1 MNKHYRIVVLIM
13 DIHKFISID
22 DDYIKK
28 IIKPRNIRS
37 RKGDNGIVLIIGGS
51 RIYHGAPLLSS
62 IAALISGT
70 DLVYT
75 AIPKINLI
83 SSKTFSPNLIFLPL
97 PDDKLTM
104 GSARKLLSIMPKKV
118 HSSAIGMGLDISKMN
133 SLCFLIHS
141 LLEEK
146 SRLLLDASSLVPDVL
161 REIINTKSVV
171 TPHAGEFKRLFNV
184 DVGQCKDDQINVVI
198 KKAREYGIV
207 IVLKGYWNIVSDG
220 ERICVIER
228 SAPSMTVGGT
238 GDILSGLIS
247 GFLTKND
254 SFESSILGLF
264 FNGLAGLNLY
274 NKLGLHLMASNL
286 LEELPLVMKNF
297 DRIN

>member
-1 MNKHYRIVVLIM
+1 MKDMHE
-13 DIHKFISID
+13 FISID

-28 IIKPRNIRS
+28 IVKPRNTRS
-37 RKGDNGIVLIIGGS
+37 RKGDNGNVLIIGGS

-83 SSKTFSPNLIFLPL
+83 SARTFSPNLIFLPL

-118 HSSAIGMGLDISKMN
+118 HTSAIGMGLGISKVN
-133 SLCFLIHS
+133 SLCFLINK

-146 SRLLLDASSLVPDVL
+146 TRLLLDASSLVPDVL
-161 REIINTKSVV
+161 KEIINTKSIV

-184 DVGQCKDDQINVVI
+184 GVGQSKDDLINIVI

-207 IVLKGYWNIVSDG
+207 VVLKGYWNIVSDG
-220 ERICVIER
+220 ERICIIER
-228 SAPSMTVGGT
+228 TTPSMTVGGT

-254 SFESSILGLF
+254 PFESSILGLF
-264 FNGLAGLNLY
+264 FNGLAGLNLQ
-274 NKLGLHLMASNL
+274 NKFGLHLMASNF
-286 LEELPLVMKNF
+286 LEELPLVMKKF
-297 DRIN
+297 D

>member
-1 MNKHYRIVVLIM
+1 MMYVP
-13 DIHKFISID
+13 KFVSID
-22 DDYIKK
+22 EDYIKK
-28 IIKPRNIRS
+28 IIKPRNIQS
-37 RKGDNGIVLIIGGS
+37 RKGDNGNVLIIGGS

-83 SSKTFSPNLIFLPL
+83 SSRTFSPNLIFLPL

-104 GSARKLLSIMPKKV
+104 GSSRKLLSIMPKKV
-118 HSSAIGMGLDISKMN
+118 HSSAIGMGLGISKMN
-133 SLCFLIHS
+133 SLCFLINK
-141 LLEEK
+141 LLEDK
-146 SRLLLDASSLVPDVL
+146 TRLLLDASSLVPDIL
-161 REIINTKSVV
+161 KEIINTKSVV
-171 TPHAGEFKRLFNV
+171 TPHAGEFKRLFNI
-184 DVGQCKDDQINVVI
+184 DVLQSKDDQINVVI

-207 IVLKGYWNIVSDG
+207 VVLKGYWNIVSDG
-220 ERICVIER
+220 ERVCVIER
-228 SAPSMTVGGT
+228 TTPSMTVGGI

-264 FNGLAGLNLY
+264 FNGLAGLNLH
-274 NKLGLHLMASNL
+274 NKLGLHLMASNF

>member
-1 MNKHYRIVVLIM
+1 M
-13 DIHKFISID
+13 
-22 DDYIKK
+22 
-28 IIKPRNIRS
+28 
-37 RKGDNGIVLIIGGS
+37 
-51 RIYHGAPLLSS
+51 
-62 IAALISGT
+62 
-70 DLVYT
+70 
-75 AIPKINLI
+75 
-83 SSKTFSPNLIFLPL
+83 
-97 PDDKLTM
+97 
-104 GSARKLLSIMPKKV
+104 
-118 HSSAIGMGLDISKMN
+118 
-133 SLCFLIHS
+133 
-141 LLEEK
+141 
-146 SRLLLDASSLVPDVL
+146 LDASSLVPDVL
-161 REIINTKSVV
+161 KEIINTKSVV

-184 DVGQCKDDQINVVI
+184 DVGQSKDDQINVVI

-207 IVLKGYWNIVSDG
+207 VVLKGYWNIVSDG

-228 SAPSMTVGGT
+228 STPSMTVGGT

-264 FNGLAGLNLY
+264 FNGLAGLNSY